1 MNEGED
7 YKTYDTAWGCTYPSN
22 ITMDSSKSVGPN
34 HYGSSDLRMA
44 LKGMTDGLN
53 TTYFTI
59 AEQGLMNATTVTT
72 KDKMNE
78 VSYTTTDKL
87 YALHGAE
94 NDDYKKIWAGS
105 GDSTVLAKS
114 SFWSSEESYLFWLRS
129 PGVCEEVEYD
139 QSVADTYTGGCVF
152 SGSPYHGIAVQ
163 PASNLN
169 LSSVLFASAAT
180 AASSDTAVSGTIVDG
195 TAMTLRLNG
204 SDTAIGTVIYDES
217 TGEIAAQKD
226 VNAAGTVSLVV
237 QGNDGTNDWYYSV
250 PVDKPT
256 FVKAEDIKNAV
267 TSLSTTPDLADCNIW
282 IETTIDNVSY
292 AKMAEMVDIITVV
305 TVNGVIVSGMD
316 APVGGK
322 KFDTEAYCG
331 TTGIANTAPA
341 ITYTIAGENGDV
353 DVTGNADWN
362 TTYKAKV
369 TLATGIVDDV
379 VYVFGNSVSCCLAH

>member
-204 SDTAIGTVIYDES
+204 TGKNIGAAIY
-217 TGEIAAQKD
+217 
-226 VNAAGTVSLVV
+226 NAEAGTIEVRRGSTSQTVALVV
-237 QGNDGTNDWYYSV
+237 QGNDGTDDWYYSKKIDV
-250 PVDKPT
+250 SETINASDIMSDIDLSVCKIWLEITDEDGIIYAVGADK
-256 FVKAEDIKNAV
+256 E
-267 TSLSTTPDLADCNIW
+267 
-282 IETTIDNVSY
+282 IERI
-292 AKMAEMVDIITVV
+292 
-305 TVNGVIVSGMD
+305 
-316 APVGGK
+316 
-322 KFDTEAYCG
+322 
-331 TTGIANTAPA
+331 
-341 ITYTIAGENGDV
+341 
-353 DVTGNADWN
+353 N
-362 TTYKAKV
+362 TTYVTKEQIMNSFKPYSDGNVVNIGKLVLNKIAARWPAKAVAQFFYFFKK
-369 TLATGIVDDV
+369 GSDRIVPR
-379 VYVFGNSVSCCLAH
+379 